1 MHSAGARVRH
11 LCHCISPDVSVMEG
25 QFWCQG
31 IDNLLC
37 LEGGAPQLI
46 SSLEAVA
53 GDPSL
58 GGTATEVSGRG
69 GPGRYSG
76 KSLAWE
82 VRPAVPSF
90 GCFES
95 RRERGQICNHRLDI
109 GCAGPCRGGGVGGDW
124 MQPTTD

>member
-69 GPGRYSG
+69 GRDVTRRNRLLGRSVLQYRHLAVLRAVVKG
-76 KSLAWE
+76 VKS
-82 VRPAVPSF
+82 V
-90 GCFES
+90 
-95 RRERGQICNHRLDI
+95 
-109 GCAGPCRGGGVGGDW
+109 
-124 MQPTTD
+124 TTDWTLARRKNGSNLEPPIGHWLF

>member
-1 MHSAGARVRH
+1 MGVLR
-11 LCHCISPDVSVMEG
+11 DVVKG
-25 QFWCQG
+25 VKPVATDWT
-31 IDNLLC
+31 
-37 LEGGAPQLI
+37 AH
-46 SSLEAVA
+46 SLEAVA

-69 GPGRYSG
+69 GPGRYSE

-95 RRERGQICNHRLDI
+95 RRERDQICNHRLDI
-109 GCAGPCRGGGVGGDW
+109 GCFESRRKRGKSV
-124 MQPTTD
+124 TTDWTAHSKWPRLDVSELS